1 MKSGKLSDKP
11 SPDQII
17 ADPRRRK
24 GHRIRDGVVA
34 FDDSEAHEESREAND
49 PAAAP

>member
-11 SPDQII
+11 APDQII

-24 GHRIRDGVVA
+24 GHRILDGVVT
-34 FDDSEAHEESREAND
+34 FDDSEAYEESREEAIE
-49 PAAAP
+49 A